1 MAEDVKS
8 FHGPLSEQV
17 RQRTVSCCEGM
28 TGRILDVGCGN
39 GLLFEELERV
49 AHPRS
54 FGVDRSTE
62 LLTDVRRRLERRVE
76 CTRGMIDHL
85 PFADRSFDAV
95 TCLNT
100 LLNLPSLDVV
110 STALNEMMRVSD
122 GKVIVDIRNGDNPV
136 LVAKYWWHRR
146 DATFATVA
154 YRLRD
159 ITRIFQL
166 GGFDIEHAYPIGLG
180 NRLAAWG
187 YVVVAERT
195 GMDD

>member
-1 MAEDVKS
+1 
-8 FHGPLSEQV
+8 
-17 RQRTVSCCEGM
+17 
-28 TGRILDVGCGN
+28 
-39 GLLFEELERV
+39 
-49 AHPRS
+49 
-54 FGVDRSTE
+54 
-62 LLTDVRRRLERRVE
+62 VE
-76 CTRGMIDHL
+76 CTRAMIDHL
-85 PFADRSFDAV
+85 PFVDRSFDAV

-110 STALNEMMRVSD
+110 GTALNEMMRVSD

-195 GMDD
+195 GMND